1 MTQIDHISTLA
12 VAPTG
17 SSAPDSITLAN
28 GDIWVAY
35 TNGADSTGLS
45 GHSTIVEYDHSG
57 KIEHTYQIS
66 GYVDGLK
73 FDPVTGEI
81 WALQNQD
88 GNSTLSI
95 IDPED
100 RTVSKPLSYA
110 VPS

>member
-1 MTQIDHISTLA
+1 
-12 VAPTG
+12 
-17 SSAPDSITLAN
+17 
-28 GDIWVAY
+28 
-35 TNGADSTGLS
+35 LS

-57 KIEHTYQIS
+57 KIDHTYQIS

-95 IDPED
+95 IDPEQAFVLRRSVLD
-100 RTVSKPLSYA
+100 QRL
-110 VPS
+110 

>member
-1 MTQIDHISTLA
+1 M
-12 VAPTG
+12 
-17 SSAPDSITLAN
+17 
-28 GDIWVAY
+28 
-35 TNGADSTGLS
+35 S

-100 RTVSKPLSYA
+100 HTVSKPLSYA
-110 VPS
+110 VPSSTNGYDDVVFTHGKVFMSYTR